1 MRNYLQ
7 KMLNFMVKLKLIS
20 MKKLIFIGLL
30 CSFTILFSQ
39 AKNVHYTDFIDFTD
53 RSGTKYSVMIT
64 SDAHGDDGRAE
75 SSVRVLY
82 NTNGEEHLV
91 EFYSDCYAD
100 KLSNG
105 NTKVIFIAKKNTPI
119 KIIKGKDV
127 TYNADSFAYEIDK
140 NTNKVTGYQYDT
152 NNSDHTPITYRNPD
166 LTTADR
172 KRELDRFY
180 FRAEPLYDQ
189 ITAFYDADIAAS
201 NKPYFDV
208 IGWFGSDGIAYQAF
222 VISYINNN
230 YLDSTLRIRYEKDGK
245 INIVEYE
252 AKTEIKEN
260 SDSTISITI
269 TPKSD
274 EVKGIMGSSSYLPD
288 SFSYTLDAND
298 KFISGKQSDQN
309 SSADM
314 TLLKVSI
321 NLDYALKFYN
331 ENDEIIKKYFK

>member
-1 MRNYLQ
+1 
-7 KMLNFMVKLKLIS
+7 
-20 MKKLIFIGLL
+20 MKKLIHIGLL
-30 CSFTILFSQ
+30 CAFTILFSQ
-39 AKNVHYTDFIDFTD
+39 AKKVKYTDFIDFTD
-53 RSGTKYSVMIT
+53 SSTGTLYNVMIIT
-64 SDAHGDDGRAE
+64 DEHGTDGLAN

-82 NTNGEEHLV
+82 DRTGNEQLI
-91 EFYSDCYAD
+91 EFYSDCYAT

-105 NTKVIFIAKKNTPI
+105 NTKISFIPKENQKV

-127 TYNADSFAYEIDK
+127 TYNPDTFIYEIDSK
-140 NTNKVTGYQYDT
+140 TNKITGLHYDV
-152 NNSDHTPITYRNPD
+152 NSTSKNPIIYKNPT
-166 LTTADR
+166 LSTEER
-172 KRELDRFY
+172 KNELDKFY

-274 EVKGIMGSSSYLPD
+274 QVKGIMGSSSYLPD

-314 TLLKVSI
+314 TIVKVAV
-321 NLDYALKFYN
+321 NREFVLKFYN
-331 ENDEIIKKYFK
+331 ENDDIVKKNFKE